1 MNKIEQHLTYLE
13 EFYNRG
19 SKKIDWDDLS
29 NFERSYKLNFK
40 LEEVKVRLSY
50 LHEWRLNIGR
60 EVYLSREKWNYV
72 LVDDFSKL
80 DYHNKNTFDNSYS
93 TVFTEDMFNLLCED
107 YLRYSVDFLLR
118 DFLERN
124 ITSNSTHKLGNLVF
138 EWVLDC
144 KQELIKEFKNA
155 VEK

>member
-1 MNKIEQHLTYLE
+1 MNRVEQHLTHLE
-13 EFYNRG
+13 EFYSKG
-19 SKKIDWDDLS
+19 SELIEWDDLS

-40 LEEVKVRLSY
+40 LEEVKARLSY

-72 LVDDFSKL
+72 LVDNFSKL
-80 DYHNKNTFDNSYS
+80 DHHNKNTFDNSYS
-93 TVFTEDMFNLLCED
+93 TVFTEDMFDLLCED

-118 DFLERN
+118 DFLERS

-138 EWVLDC
+138 EWVLEC

-155 VEK
+155 L